1 MADKAMT
8 LTTICG
14 GAVEEKFQSALS
26 DVTRNILDPNT
37 DPKKKRTITIRLTLS
52 LSKTDVGA
60 IDVKADVTKKLEPH
74 KAAKTSLLIDMEP
87 GGDYVRLIEHA
98 PGQIPGQMSI
108 EDVSD
113 TPPLSEEEM
122 SVNFWKAAI
131 DAVETGI
138 VRIPALQRKYRLSLV
153 QALKLIDQLE
163 HFGII
168 ARGDEYEDAEVL
180 IDRDGLEEIA
190 ALHTVDL
197 SLLETDEAES
207 NHNKQE

>member
-37 DPKKKRTITIRLTLS
+37 DQKKKRTITIRLTLS

-98 PGQIPGQMSI
+98 PGQIPGQMEL
-108 EDVSD
+108 EDF
-113 TPPLSEEEM
+113 TAAQPLTEDEM
-122 SVNFWKAAI
+122 SGTFWDAAL
-131 DAVETGI
+131 DAVETGT
-138 VRIPALQRKYRLSLV
+138 VRIPALQRKYRLSLI
-153 QALKLIDQLE
+153 QAMELIDRLE

-168 ARGDEYEDAEVL
+168 ARGDEYEAAEVL
-180 IDRDGLEEIA
+180 IDRDGLEELA
-190 ALHTVDL
+190 ALHDVDL
-197 SLLETDEAES
+197 DSFAE
-207 NHNKQE
+207 

>member
-14 GAVEEKFQSALS
+14 GAVEEKFQRALS

-74 KAAKTSLLIDMEP
+74 KAARTSLLIDMEP

-98 PGQIPGQMSI
+98 PGQIPGQMGL
-108 EDVSD
+108 EDF
-113 TPPLSEEEM
+113 TAAQPLTEDEM
-122 SVNFWKAAI
+122 SGTFWDAALE
-131 DAVETGI
+131 AVETGT

-153 QALKLIDQLE
+153 QAMNLIDQLE

-168 ARGDEYEDAEVL
+168 ARGDEHEDAEVL
-180 IDRDGLEEIA
+180 IDRDGLEELA
-190 ALHTVDL
+190 ALHGVDL
-197 SLLETDEAES
+197 DSFAE
-207 NHNKQE
+207 

>member
-14 GAVEEKFQSALS
+14 GAVEEKFQRALS

-74 KAAKTSLLIDMEP
+74 KAAQTSLLIDMEP

-98 PGQIPGQMSI
+98 PGQIPGQMEL
-108 EDVSD
+108 EDFTD
-113 TPPLSEEEM
+113 AQPLTEDEM
-122 SVNFWKAAI
+122 SGTFWDAAL
-131 DAVETGI
+131 DAVETGTI
-138 VRIPALQRKYRLSLV
+138 RIPALQRKYRLSMV
-153 QALKLIDQLE
+153 QAMNLIDQLE

-168 ARGDEYEDAEVL
+168 ARGDEHEDAEVL
-180 IDRDGLEEIA
+180 IDRDGLEELA
-190 ALHTVDL
+190 ALHDVDL
-197 SLLETDEAES
+197 DSFAE
-207 NHNKQE
+207 

>member
-74 KAAKTSLLIDMEP
+74 KAAKTSLLIDMDP

-98 PGQIPGQMSI
+98 PGQIPGQMGL
-108 EDVSD
+108 EDF
-113 TPPLSEEEM
+113 TAEQPLTEDEM
-122 SVNFWKAAI
+122 SGTFWDAAL
-131 DAVETGI
+131 DAVETGT

-153 QALKLIDQLE
+153 QAMNLIDQLE

-168 ARGDEYEDAEVL
+168 ARGDEHEDAEVL
-180 IDRDGLEEIA
+180 IDRDGLEELA
-190 ALHTVDL
+190 ALHDVDL
-197 SLLETDEAES
+197 DSFAE
-207 NHNKQE
+207 

>member
-14 GAVEEKFQSALS
+14 GAVEEKFQQALS

-98 PGQIPGQMSI
+98 PGQIPGQMGL
-108 EDVSD
+108 EDF
-113 TPPLSEEEM
+113 TAEQPLTEDEM
-122 SVNFWKAAI
+122 SGTFWDAAL
-131 DAVETGI
+131 DAVETGT

-153 QALKLIDQLE
+153 QAMNLIDQLE

-168 ARGDEYEDAEVL
+168 ARGDEHEDAEFL
-180 IDRDGLEEIA
+180 IDRDGLEELA
-190 ALHTVDL
+190 ALHDVDL
-197 SLLETDEAES
+197 NSFAE
-207 NHNKQE
+207 

>member
-14 GAVEEKFQSALS
+14 GAVEEKFQQALS

-74 KAAKTSLLIDMEP
+74 KAAKTSLLIDMDP

-98 PGQIPGQMSI
+98 PGQIPGQMGL
-108 EDVSD
+108 EDF
-113 TPPLSEEEM
+113 TAEQPLTEDEM
-122 SVNFWKAAI
+122 SGTFWDAAL
-131 DAVETGI
+131 DAVETGT

-153 QALKLIDQLE
+153 QAMNLIDQLE

-168 ARGDEYEDAEVL
+168 ARGDEHEDAEVL
-180 IDRDGLEEIA
+180 IDRDGLEELA
-190 ALHTVDL
+190 ALHGVDL
-197 SLLETDEAES
+197 DSFAE
-207 NHNKQE
+207 

>member
-37 DPKKKRTITIRLTLS
+37 DQKKKRTITIRLTLS

-98 PGQIPGQMSI
+98 PGQIPGQMGL
-108 EDVSD
+108 EDF
-113 TPPLSEEEM
+113 TAAQPLTEDEM
-122 SVNFWKAAI
+122 SGTFWDAAL
-131 DAVETGI
+131 DAVETGT

-153 QALKLIDQLE
+153 QAMNLVDQLE

-168 ARGDEYEDAEVL
+168 ARGDEHEDAEVL
-180 IDRDGLEEIA
+180 IDRDGLEELA
-190 ALHTVDL
+190 ALHDVDL
-197 SLLETDEAES
+197 DSFAE
-207 NHNKQE
+207 

>member
-14 GAVEEKFQSALS
+14 GAVEEKFQGALS

-37 DPKKKRTITIRLTLS
+37 DQKKKRTITIRLTLS

-87 GGDYVRLIEHA
+87 GGDYVKLIEHA
-98 PGQIPGQMSI
+98 PGQVPGQMGL
-108 EDVSD
+108 EDF
-113 TPPLSEEEM
+113 TAAQPLTEDEM
-122 SVNFWKAAI
+122 SGTFWDAAL
-131 DAVETGI
+131 DAVETGT
-138 VRIPALQRKYRLSLV
+138 VRIPALQRKYHLSLI
-153 QALKLIDQLE
+153 QAMDLIDRLE

-168 ARGDEYEDAEVL
+168 ARGDEYEAAEVL
-180 IDRDGLEEIA
+180 IDRDGLEELA
-190 ALHTVDL
+190 SLHDVDL
-197 SLLETDEAES
+197 DSFAE
-207 NHNKQE
+207 

>member
-1 MADKAMT
+1 MADRDMT

-14 GAVEEKFQSALS
+14 GAVEEKFQRALS

-98 PGQIPGQMSI
+98 PGQIPGQMGL
-108 EDVSD
+108 EDF
-113 TPPLSEEEM
+113 TAAQPLTEDEM
-122 SVNFWKAAI
+122 SGTFWDAAL
-131 DAVETGI
+131 DAVETGT
-138 VRIPALQRKYRLSLV
+138 VRVPALQRKYRLSLI

-180 IDRDGLEEIA
+180 IDRDGLEELA
-190 ALHTVDL
+190 ALHDVDL
-197 SLLETDEAES
+197 DSFAE
-207 NHNKQE
+207 

>member
-37 DPKKKRTITIRLTLS
+37 DQKKKRTITIRLTLS

-98 PGQIPGQMSI
+98 PGQVPGQMGL
-108 EDVSD
+108 EDF
-113 TPPLSEEEM
+113 TAAQPLTEDEM
-122 SVNFWKAAI
+122 SGTFWDAAL
-131 DAVETGI
+131 DAVETGT
-138 VRIPALQRKYRLSLV
+138 VRIPALQRKYRLSLI
-153 QALKLIDQLE
+153 QAMDLIDRLE

-168 ARGDEYEDAEVL
+168 ARGDEYEAAEVL
-180 IDRDGLEEIA
+180 IDRDGLEELA
-190 ALHTVDL
+190 ALHDVDL
-197 SLLETDEAES
+197 DSFAE
-207 NHNKQE
+207 

>member
-14 GAVEEKFQSALS
+14 GAVEEKFQRALS

-98 PGQIPGQMSI
+98 PGQIPGQMGL
-108 EDVSD
+108 EDF
-113 TPPLSEEEM
+113 TAAQPLTEDEM
-122 SVNFWKAAI
+122 SGTFWDAAL
-131 DAVETGI
+131 DAVKTGT
-138 VRIPALQRKYRLSLV
+138 VRIPSLQRKYRLSLI
-153 QALKLIDQLE
+153 QAMDLIDRLE

-168 ARGDEYEDAEVL
+168 ARGDEHEDVEVL

-190 ALHTVDL
+190 ALHSVDL
-197 SLLETDEAES
+197 SCFEDEDTIA
-207 NHNKQE
+207 NT

>member
-37 DPKKKRTITIRLTLS
+37 DQKKKRTITIRLTLS

-98 PGQIPGQMSI
+98 PGQVPGQMEL
-108 EDVSD
+108 EDFAD
-113 TPPLSEEEM
+113 AQPLTEDEM
-122 SVNFWKAAI
+122 SGTFWDAAL
-131 DAVETGI
+131 DAVETGT
-138 VRIPALQRKYRLSLV
+138 VRIPALQRKYRLSLI
-153 QALKLIDQLE
+153 QAMDLVDRLE

-168 ARGDEYEDAEVL
+168 ARGDEYEAAEVL
-180 IDRDGLEEIA
+180 IDRDGLEELA
-190 ALHTVDL
+190 ALHDVDL
-197 SLLETDEAES
+197 ESFAE
-207 NHNKQE
+207 

>member
-14 GAVEEKFQSALS
+14 GAVEEKFQRALS

-37 DPKKKRTITIRLTLS
+37 DTKKKRTITIRLTLS
-52 LSKTDVGA
+52 LSKADVGA

-87 GGDYVRLIEHA
+87 GGDYVRLIEHT
-98 PGQIPGQMSI
+98 PGQIPGQMGL
-108 EDVSD
+108 EDF
-113 TPPLSEEEM
+113 TAEQPLTEDEM
-122 SVNFWKAAI
+122 SGTFWDAAL
-131 DAVETGI
+131 DAVETGT

-180 IDRDGLEEIA
+180 IDRDGLEELA
-190 ALHTVDL
+190 ALHDVDL
-197 SLLETDEAES
+197 DSFAE
-207 NHNKQE
+207 